1 MRLAL
6 IRLSNL
12 CSKADPS
19 QCYLLPVI
27 PSGGN
32 LNQCQEIIDWASF
45 CPAKGNNTDDAF
57 PSQGALKGTVTCGQS
72 PWTSRDTQCYSQR
85 LIRDKTSGM

>member
-32 LNQCQEIIDWASF
+32 LNQCQEIVDWARF
-45 CPAKGNNTDDAF
+45 CPAQGNNTADAF
-57 PSQGALKGTVTCGQS
+57 PSQGVLKWTVTCGQAPGRRGIPS
-72 PWTSRDTQCYSQR
+72 AMCSV
-85 LIRDKTSGM
+85 